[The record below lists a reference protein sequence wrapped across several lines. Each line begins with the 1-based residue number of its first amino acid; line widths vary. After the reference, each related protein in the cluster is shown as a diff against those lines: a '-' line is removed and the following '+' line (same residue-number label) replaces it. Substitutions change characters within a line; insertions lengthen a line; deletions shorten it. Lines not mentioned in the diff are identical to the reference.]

1 MNLRS
6 GIGWKFPP
14 LNGGEGQGFEHAGMA
29 HFQGNRLGSLA
40 REIIQNSL
48 DARRNDAK
56 PVDVTFELQSIDVH
70 RYLGGDE
77 LRRHLLA
84 CAEVATNGK
93 AERFFRDAAALLDR
107 DAVQFLRVSDG
118 NTTGLGEKQ
127 WRALVK
133 MQGEGAKRD
142 ATAGGSF
149 GIGKNAPFA
158 VSPLRT
164 VGYWTYSN
172 INGETAEKFQAKAIL
187 MSHLWEADDQNRTTE
202 TQAVGFYGDATT
214 CRELRP
220 PNIPSVFRRL
230 NHREQ
235 PIEGTTVWISGF
247 HTDGEWRRKITRSVL
262 RNYFYAIDR
271 GRLEILIEP
280 DDSEDPSPT
289 SLDRDSLR
297 SVFDYFLADTAPDT
311 DLIDAHRYWLI
322 PRGAAHVF
330 EKELD
335 GLGSVKLWVEVGE
348 DLPRKVALIRGT
360 GMLITDRQR
369 GLMRFRDLRDFA
381 AVCVFESDEANE
393 LLRNMEN
400 PAHDRFEP
408 DRLPEQD
415 RKRGSEALERVVK
428 WIREN
433 LKEVAAPPRP
443 KGGVD
448 LSELSRFLPDLD
460 APGPLAGSNRED
472 RPEKAF
478 GEPGAVLLRAPR
490 RRVQPTRLPTEAEEE
505 DGAGEGVGHEGG
517 APTNPIGSGGGGGS
531 GGSGDGDGQGGTGSR
546 GRGRGTL
553 TIRDVRVLA
562 VDEDDSRVR
571 VAFTPE
577 ATGRVRLSLEK
588 AGDSTALEIPGV
600 RLFDEDDRPVTKEVV
615 EIEAGTRMSVF
626 ASADQ
631 PLVGVA
637 LRLTVTDAADDPAT

>member
-48 DARRNDAK
+48 DARRDDAK

-70 RYLGGDE
+70 RHLGGDE

-84 CAEVATNGK
+84 CAEVATDGK

-107 DAVQFLRVSDG
+107 DALQFLRVSDG

-164 VGYWTYSN
+164 VGYWTFSTA
-172 INGETAEKFQAKAIL
+172 NGKIAEKFQAKAIL
-187 MSHLWEADDQNRTTE
+187 MSHFWATGDQNSAAE

-214 CRELRP
+214 CREMCP
-220 PNIPSVFRRL
+220 PRIPSVFRRL
-230 NHREQ
+230 NHRRE
-235 PIEGTTVWISGF
+235 PIEGTTVWIAGF
-247 HTDGEWRRKITRSVL
+247 HTDGEWRRQITQSVL

-280 DDSEDPSPT
+280 DDSCEDSHT
-289 SLDRDSLR
+289 SLDRDLLER
-297 SVFDYFLADTAPDT
+297 TFDHFMVGPAPDP
-311 DLIDAHRYWLI
+311 DLSDAYRYWSVQ
-322 PRGAAHVF
+322 RGAPPTF
-330 EKELD
+330 EEKLD
-335 GLGSVKLWVEVGE
+335 GLGSVKLWIEVGE

-360 GMLITDRQR
+360 GMLITDRQP

-393 LLRNMEN
+393 LLRTMEN

-415 RKRGSEALERVVK
+415 RKRGREALERVVK
-428 WIREN
+428 WIREK
-433 LKEVAAPPRP
+433 LKEEAALPRP
-443 KGGVD
+443 VGGVD
-448 LSELSRFLPDLD
+448 LSELGRFLPDLD
-460 APGPLAGSNRED
+460 APGPFAGRDGED

-478 GEPGAVLLRAPR
+478 GEPGVVLHRAPR
-490 RRVQPTRLPTEAEEE
+490 RRVRPGPLPTEAEEE
-505 DGAGEGVGHEGG
+505 VAGEGVGHDGG
-517 APTNPIGSGGGGGS
+517 APIDRIGGGSGGGS
-531 GGSGDGDGQGGTGSR
+531 GGSGDGDGRGGTGSR
-546 GRGRGTL
+546 GGGPGRGIPA
-553 TIRDVRVLA
+553 IRDVRVLP
-562 VDEDDSRVR
+562 VDGANSRVR

-577 ATGRVRLSLEK
+577 ASGRARLSLET
-588 AGDSTALEIPGV
+588 AGDSIALPIPGV
-600 RLFDEDDRPVTKEVV
+600 RLFDGDDREITEEGI
-615 EIEAGTRMSVF
+615 EIEAGKRMSVF

-631 PLVGVA
+631 PLVGMA
-637 LRLTVTDAADDPAT
+637 FRLTASDDTDA